1 MDKTRKQT
9 KGTKA
14 SSRKTGNTKRV
25 QPGKT
30 AKAAK
35 GKTTKTTPSETNTAA
50 SEGNKD
56 EKMTRSDLLSK
67 DIENQSNIF
76 TLPRNKGELPADDEE
91 NNSMADPIE
100 EENLRALLLDLRKD
114 ITALKAEQ
122 EDAENEAAPDD
133 EAHLYDLLAS
143 LKEDIKVLKVEQKET
158 ADTSDEAQM
167 FAMLNELKQDIRELK
182 AESEPVH
189 APEGEEY
196 MFGLLAELKNDIKT
210 LKDEHEAPAIPE
222 GEEHMFALLADLK
235 NDINTLKAEHASPAI
250 PEGEEHLFGLL
261 EDLKSDITVLKAEQN
276 RHNIAEGEEHLY
288 ELLADLK
295 GDIKVLK
302 AETAATT
309 HSEEDHLYGMLA
321 ELKQDINVLKHE
333 HDVVPVPAVSPT
345 VVAPPRTGGLGYM
358 FAGALVVLLVLGA
371 GAGGYYFSRLQ
382 QDTKMKTASSVVETQ
397 MAAPQPAP
405 APAASTAPVST
416 APVTGVPVEKEVKTA
431 APARESAASQAGA
444 AATPDMR
451 VVSGKPGQDIDLKI
465 NLTGADIKPE
475 TAIVLVGIPENLT
488 LSAGKRTEEGEWV
501 MTVWD
506 TLRLTLTAPA
516 DYAGDFEVTVSL
528 MDAQGDLTQREKF
541 KVVIAAPEAP
551 ARASEGAIAAAKS
564 PAPVAPAAPV
574 LTTPEQKELIERAN
588 RLMDQGDIVSAR
600 NVLDYAVS
608 SGSAE
613 AAFKL
618 AQTYD
623 PFYLG
628 RIKSVLG
635 VRPDLVKAKVL
646 YYFAA
651 RKGHEEASKRLAVLR
666 KEAGGS
672 KP

>member
-9 KGTKA
+9 RDAK
-14 SSRKTGNTKRV
+14 SSPRKTGSVKKSRPANEAE
-25 QPGKT
+25 P
-30 AKAAK
+30 AK
-35 GKTTKTTPSETNTAA
+35 GKTTRKSTSSKVKSAA
-50 SEGNKD
+50 RKGNKD
-56 EKMTRSDLLSK
+56 EKMTPSKLLSK

-76 TLPRNKGELPADDEE
+76 TLPQNKGEFPAGDTDTE
-91 NNSMADPIE
+91 AAVDPIE

-122 EDAENEAAPDD
+122 DEAESAPEDG

-158 ADTSDEAQM
+158 AAPSEEAQM
-167 FAMLNELKQDIRELK
+167 FAMLNELKNDIQELK
-182 AESEPVH
+182 AESEPVR

-196 MFGLLAELKNDIKT
+196 MFGLLAELKNDIKS
-210 LKDEHEAPAIPE
+210 LKEEHETPAVPE

-235 NDINTLKAEHASPAI
+235 NDINALKVESSSPAI

-261 EDLKSDITVLKAEQN
+261 ADLKSDITVLKAEQE
-276 RHNIAEGEEHLY
+276 RHAVPEGEEHLY

-302 AETAATT
+302 AETAAST
-309 HSEEDHLYGMLA
+309 HSEEEHLYGMLA

-333 HDVVPVPAVSPT
+333 HDVVPVPVTQPAVI
-345 VVAPPRTGGLGYM
+345 APRTSGWGYM
-358 FAGALVVLLVLGA
+358 FAGALIVLLVIGA
-371 GAGGYYFSRLQ
+371 GAGGYYFSTLQ
-382 QDTKMKTASSVVETQ
+382 QGVKNKISSPATETQ
-397 MAAPQPAP
+397 M
-405 APAASTAPVST
+405 T
-416 APVTGVPVEKEVKTA
+416 
-431 APARESAASQAGA
+431 
-444 AATPDMR
+444 AATPAIAPVAAPVRAPEAVAPVNVAETAPRTAEPAPPKPAAEAQPGMR
-451 VVSGKPGQDIDLKI
+451 VVSGKPGTEIDLKI
-465 NLTGADIKPE
+465 NMTGADIKPE
-475 TAIVLVGIPENLT
+475 TAIVLVGIPDNFT

-506 TLRLTLTAPA
+506 TLRLTLISPG
-516 DYAGDFEVTVSL
+516 DYAGEFEVTVSL
-528 MDAQGDLTQREKF
+528 MDAQGDLTEREKF

-551 ARASEGAIAAAKS
+551 ARASEGAIAAAKA
-564 PAPVAPAAPV
+564 PAPVVQAAPI
-574 LTTPEQKELIERAN
+574 LTTPEQKELIDRAN

-651 RKGHEEASKRLAVLR
+651 RKGHEEASKRLAALR
-666 KEAGGS
+666 KEAGGD